1 MPDPQ
6 ARHIGDATMPA
17 RQSLS
22 RAGCRNVGYSHSV
35 NVHRS
40 VVIDTFERHHFAWLS
55 IAAAVT
61 TIMLKTTAWWLT
73 GSVGLLS
80 DALESF
86 VNLAGASFAL
96 WMILI
101 TRRPPDDDHPFGHGK
116 AEYFSSGFE
125 GILIFGAAAAII
137 WAGAQ
142 RLMSPQPLESLG
154 LGIAVSVLATAVNL
168 GTAIALRRAARRFG
182 SIALEADSRHLMTD
196 VFTSV
201 GVVAG
206 IGAVALT
213 GWLILDPL
221 IAIAVGINI
230 LAEGWRLI
238 RASVDGLMD
247 RSLDESVQEAL
258 REALDGFAP
267 RGVRWRALR
276 THRAGTEAW
285 IDVVVLVPGDW
296 TVSTGHAMVDE
307 IEAALATVVGNAT
320 VLTHLEPIGDD

>member
-1 MPDPQ
+1 V
-6 ARHIGDATMPA
+6 T
-17 RQSLS
+17 
-22 RAGCRNVGYSHSV
+22 
-35 NVHRS
+35 
-40 VVIDTFERHHFAWLS
+40 DTLERHHFAWLS

-61 TIMLKTTAWWLT
+61 TIVLKTTAWWLT

-101 TRRPPDDDHPFGHGK
+101 TRRPPDDEHPFGHGK

-154 LGIAVSVLATAVNL
+154 LGVAVSVLATAVNL
-168 GTAIALRRAARRFG
+168 GTAIALKRAARRFG
-182 SIALEADSRHLMTD
+182 SIALEADARHLMTD
-196 VFTSV
+196 VVTSV

-206 IGAVALT
+206 VGAVALT

-230 LAEGWRLI
+230 LTEGWRILRGSI
-238 RASVDGLMD
+238 DGLMD
-247 RSLDESVQEAL
+247 RSLDPSVQTKL
-258 REALDGFAP
+258 REVLDGYAT

-276 THRAGTEAW
+276 TRRSGTEAW

-296 TVSTGHAMVDE
+296 TVSTGHAVVDE
-307 IEAALATVVGNAT
+307 IEAALGSVVANAT
-320 VLTHLEPIGDD
+320 ILTHLEPLAD